1 MSARLR
7 LLAVGTVAVLG
18 LIGTLVPNAV
28 GATADP
34 QAQRNAVRAKK
45 AQLARQLDTLTA
57 SEDQL
62 VDAAKALDDDVQ
74 GAAADAEAAR
84 QASAASE
91 AELVQAQQAVADTQ
105 ARVETMTKTLV
116 GRAVD
121 QYMAPRTDVGGD
133 LVGTDD
139 LAATASRQTL
149 LDTVAAKDA
158 DLLDQL
164 GAAKEDLMAEQK
176 AVEAANARTLE
187 RRRQAEQRLSDLKQA
202 QAEKQKLAA
211 AVEDRKQ
218 GVLKEIDAE
227 SKAEADLTK
236 IISARVPAVV
246 GGNSTATSTGCI
258 WPAKGSVTSE
268 FGMRWGRLHAGI
280 DVAAPTGTPIWA
292 AKAGTVIFVGQESG
306 YGNTVIINNGGN
318 LTTLY
323 AHMSR
328 FGTSEGQQVQQGQVI
343 GAIGTTGDATG
354 PHVHFE
360 TRYGGVPSNPRSCLG

>member
-1 MSARLR
+1 MVAVFG
-7 LLAVGTVAVLG
+7 LLAGV
-18 LIGTLVPNAV
+18 VPSAS

-74 GAAADAEAAR
+74 GASADAAAAR

-91 AELVQAQQAVADTQ
+91 AELVQAQQAVTATET
-105 ARVETMTKTLV
+105 RVQGMTKMLV

-121 QYMAPRTDVGGD
+121 QYMAPRTDLGDD

-139 LAATASRQTL
+139 LAATASKQTL
-149 LDTVAAKDA
+149 LDTVAAKDR

-176 AVEAANARTLE
+176 AVEVANARSLE
-187 RRRQAEQRLSDLKQA
+187 RRQQAEQRLAALQQA
-202 QAEKQKLAA
+202 QADKQKLAA
-211 AVEDRKQ
+211 AVEARKQ
-218 GVLKEIDAE
+218 GVLSEIDAE
-227 SKAEADLTK
+227 SKSEADLTK
-236 IISARVPAVV
+236 IINARAPTVV

-328 FGTSEGQQVQQGQVI
+328 FGVSEGQQVSQGQVI

-360 TRYGGVPSNPRSCLG
+360 TRYGGVPRNPRGCLS

>member
-84 QASAASE
+84 QAS
-91 AELVQAQQAVADTQ
+91 ADTQ